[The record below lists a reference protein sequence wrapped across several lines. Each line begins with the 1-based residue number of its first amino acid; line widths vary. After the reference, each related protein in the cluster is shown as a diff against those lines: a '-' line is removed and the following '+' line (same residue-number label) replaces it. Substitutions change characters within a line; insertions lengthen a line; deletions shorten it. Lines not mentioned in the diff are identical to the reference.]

1 MKKKK
6 SNLDLLEKD
15 LQQISVKEG
24 FVPFEKFHKF
34 LEKVKTHNNIINL
47 LIDYLKKYTQKDYC
61 IPDDIIN
68 IFKNLDYSLSLDDKK
83 IFLFKMMLTIYGQE
97 ENLNYAQINKYLN
110 IDYEKNNIIVNNNSD
125 YYDEEQFLNND
136 KFKEMINNLNPY
148 LESFGLIPYKYLKVK
163 VNDKEKIKII
173 INNFLKNESD
183 GKLEEYLEKNFNE
196 CSSFYA
202 IDVNF
207 WNNIVT
213 EEEKIKKEIKLIE
226 EQSKNEKEGQ
236 KKKDKKKNKKEKDK
250 KKNKKEKDKKN
261 NKNAYNIKGKKINDN
276 NENIEAK
283 PAKLK
288 KGLKYKN
295 DFIIVCGQLYEILST
310 NYKQDYI
317 IKFTKLQTKIYLNKD
332 NNNEEKKEND
342 ENEKKNNEK
351 GEIKE
356 DKKYDKKENQEK
368 EEKEIKEKEEDYI
381 NKEKI
386 FKENLNKFIL
396 DENNFNQLLIN
407 YSDLEKKGKVI
418 DEKKNKN
425 ELIKRKMQD
434 KLEKGKLENEKRQ
447 EMQEKERLKKE
458 QEEKEM
464 EENERLKTKKKE
476 QEKIG
481 EKEKKE
487 RREKEKEFISPPYGM
502 PNLVN
507 TCYFNSINQIFVNL
521 PILQKLF
528 LDERIEYFINKKN
541 KFGHKGK
548 LFESDKKLYRIEKK
562 GNIYG
567 TVQSLKLLVGT
578 IKNDFNNYKQQ
589 DASEYLTFVLDN
601 LHEEFN
607 MHSSRKY
614 IEEKLDIFNHNTI
627 DEIGDI
633 SWSNDLKNNISFID
647 SIFKFQL
654 QSKLKCMKCKKYRY
668 KFETYTVFD
677 LPLPLPLSNCKM
689 VTVEVFLYR
698 LPFIYKV
705 YFDKINKNF
714 QDYLNKNSDKSY
726 TQILWNYYSNV
737 LTSEEKKQHVIELHF
752 SFDLE
757 SNKKMLDIIKILR
770 GIIILNLEPEK
781 ITKIYDNENLTEIKF
796 ELLTDFITYSKEKKR
811 IIYPSSKID
820 EFVNSKDKIILNIYE
835 VLNTLGLKKLLLK
848 KDDNKNQKI
857 FLYGFL
863 HKKH

>member
-1 MKKKK
+1 M
-6 SNLDLLEKD
+6 
-15 LQQISVKEG
+15 
-24 FVPFEKFHKF
+24 
-34 LEKVKTHNNIINL
+34 
-47 LIDYLKKYTQKDYC
+47 
-61 IPDDIIN
+61 
-68 IFKNLDYSLSLDDKK
+68 
-83 IFLFKMMLTIYGQE
+83 
-97 ENLNYAQINKYLN
+97 
-110 IDYEKNNIIVNNNSD
+110 
-125 YYDEEQFLNND
+125 
-136 KFKEMINNLNPY
+136 
-148 LESFGLIPYKYLKVK
+148 
-163 VNDKEKIKII
+163 
-173 INNFLKNESD
+173 
-183 GKLEEYLEKNFNE
+183 
-196 CSSFYA
+196 
-202 IDVNF
+202 
-207 WNNIVT
+207 
-213 EEEKIKKEIKLIE
+213 
-226 EQSKNEKEGQ
+226 
-236 KKKDKKKNKKEKDK
+236 
-250 KKNKKEKDKKN
+250 
-261 NKNAYNIKGKKINDN
+261 
-276 NENIEAK
+276 
-283 PAKLK
+283 
-288 KGLKYKN
+288 
-295 DFIIVCGQLYEILST
+295 
-310 NYKQDYI
+310 
-317 IKFTKLQTKIYLNKD
+317 
-332 NNNEEKKEND
+332 
-342 ENEKKNNEK
+342 
-351 GEIKE
+351 
-356 DKKYDKKENQEK
+356 
-368 EEKEIKEKEEDYI
+368 
-381 NKEKI
+381 
-386 FKENLNKFIL
+386 
-396 DENNFNQLLIN
+396 LIN

-548 LFESDKKLYRIEKK
+548 LFESYKKLYRIEKK

-705 YFDKINKNF
+705 YFDKINK
-714 QDYLNKNSDKSY
+714 K
-726 TQILWNYYSNV
+726 
-737 LTSEEKKQHVIELHF
+737 F
-752 SFDLE
+752 SRLF
-757 SNKKMLDIIKILR
+757 K
-770 GIIILNLEPEK
+770 
-781 ITKIYDNENLTEIKF
+781 
-796 ELLTDFITYSKEKKR
+796 
-811 IIYPSSKID
+811 
-820 EFVNSKDKIILNIYE
+820 
-835 VLNTLGLKKLLLK
+835 
-848 KDDNKNQKI
+848 
-857 FLYGFL
+857 
-863 HKKH
+863 